1 MGKCSKCGTTFMPG
15 HFAHNQG
22 EPDATLCWTCYVHL
36 VREVA
41 YTYGPGTKER
51 DAVLY
56 ALGVVAEVF
65 GKWDGRGNILNERGN
80 KI

>member
-1 MGKCSKCGTTFMPG
+1 
-15 HFAHNQG
+15 
-22 EPDATLCWTCYVHL
+22 VHL